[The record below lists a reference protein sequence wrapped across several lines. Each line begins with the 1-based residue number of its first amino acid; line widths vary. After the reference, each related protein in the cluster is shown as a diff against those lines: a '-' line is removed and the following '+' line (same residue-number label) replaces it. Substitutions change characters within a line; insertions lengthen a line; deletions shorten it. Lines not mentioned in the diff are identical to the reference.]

1 VKGSGFSG
9 NTQQQQQPQYFPQE
23 IGRMPQPNMMGMQ
36 RMPGGHKIGPQ
47 NPMQQQQQPPLY
59 MNQQQ
64 QQQNMFPQQNRGESI
79 FARIKNKTYAV
90 FLLQT
95 CKLRTTAAA
104 FCCSSFF
111 RANAPSTRSIWPS
124 SSHMV
129 GVIFSDPK
137 KVLSQKFSIICG
149 AGGARPLRGQH
160 GDGNNPNSLSQWFSG
175 AGQMG
180 AMPPIPTANTFSVE
194 ELERRQQTSTATPVH
209 N

>member
-1 VKGSGFSG
+1 MGFHPVIVNWFQFSSNINISNRKRTALFEKICILSFYLCIVYFSLPGRPIVKGSGFSG

-64 QQQNMFPQQNRGESI
+64 QQNMFPQQNRGELI
-79 FARIKNKTYAV
+79 FARNKNKTYAV

-129 GVIFSDPK
+129 GN
-137 KVLSQKFSIICG
+137 CY
-149 AGGARPLRGQH
+149 
-160 GDGNNPNSLSQWFSG
+160 
-175 AGQMG
+175 
-180 AMPPIPTANTFSVE
+180 
-194 ELERRQQTSTATPVH
+194 
-209 N
+209 